1 MRQYTMGMEIV
12 ELDKMRSRTQER
24 KKQDKRRNSR
34 LSPGSGIELIL
45 IELPIKPLIR
55 NFSEIVK

>member
-1 MRQYTMGMEIV
+1 MGMEIV